1 MTFVGGLNVFRSWSR
16 ASSARAVARLDYAT
30 RDRFITGHVTD
41 VFEWV
46 GEACSGVAHR

>member
-1 MTFVGGLNVFRSWSR
+1 VQDAGGVLDDLCRRPERVRSWSR

-46 GEACSGVAHR
+46 GE